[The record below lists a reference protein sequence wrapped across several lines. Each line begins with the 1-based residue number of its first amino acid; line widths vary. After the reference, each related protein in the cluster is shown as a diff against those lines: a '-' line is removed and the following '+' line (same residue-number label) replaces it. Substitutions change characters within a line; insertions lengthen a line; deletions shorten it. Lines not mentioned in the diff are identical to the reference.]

1 MHSSCTLS
9 LYIVLMNSSCTLSLY
24 TILMLTELYSLDAL
38 AHRAS
43 TQSWCTHCSQAAQHG
58 MTHTEPLHSLNALIS
73 HTHSLYTV
81 LIHSSHTRSWCTHL
95 AHRASTVLMHSSCTQ
110 SLYTV
115 LMPSSRTQSLY
126 TVDALISH
134 TEPLQSWYTPLAHR
148 ASTQSWCIHRS
159 QAAPYGVTLIPH
171 SLYTKMMHSPQQS
184 STTWCDFDPTQSLYT
199 KILMLCCYMACRCVS
214 PMSVACPLCLWNV
227 TYVCG
232 VSPTSVAALSLQM
245 EMCRQVQASFA
256 WCPL

>member
-1 MHSSCTLS
+1 MHS
-9 LYIVLMNSSCTLSLY
+9 
-24 TILMLTELYSLDAL
+24 
-38 AHRAS
+38 
-43 TQSWCTHCSQAAQHG
+43 
-58 MTHTEPLHSLNALIS
+58 HTEPLHNHDALTAAKQ
-73 HTHSLYTV
+73 HNMAWLTQSLYTV
-81 LIHSSHTRSWCTHL
+81 LMHSSHTHTASIQSWYTHLTQSWCTHL

-214 PMSVACPLCLWNV
+214 PMSVACPLWSGMCPLCLWNV

-232 VSPTSVAALSLQM
+232 VSPMSVAALSLQM
-245 EMCRQVQASFA
+245 EMCRQVQASFT